1 MFLADIRYCTVKD
14 ARELFAIE
22 EMSFSSPW
30 PFGLIRRDLEGDTP
44 LLYLGAWGLS
54 VLLGYAVLGPC
65 KRGAELANIAV
76 HPDHRRKG
84 IGSQLLVGV
93 SEVALSP
100 GRAGLCLHVR
110 ASNREARAFYE
121 KHSFA
126 SISPAPGYYADGEDA
141 LLMESALPLHI
152 QGDAIL

>member
-93 SEVALSP
+93 SEVALSL
-100 GRAGLCLHVR
+100 GHSRLCLHVR
-110 ASNREARAFYE
+110 VSNSEARAFYE
-121 KHSFA
+121 KHSFV
-126 SISPAPGYYADGEDA
+126 SLLPALGYYADGEDA
-141 LLMESALPLHI
+141 LLMESVLPLHI
-152 QGDAIL
+152 QGDAIQ